1 MNGAVNFFK
10 TLGAARLGAMGAVAA
25 VLIGFFTVVI
35 MRLSTPQMAPLY
47 TDLTFDDSAAI
58 VRQLDSSGI
67 PYELRQEG
75 AAVLVPRE
83 QVLKAR
89 MQLAEQG
96 LPTGGSVGYEIFD
109 KTDTLGTTSFVQSIN
124 HLRALEGELARTI
137 RALDRV
143 SAARVHLV
151 LPERQLFQKNREEP
165 SASIVL
171 KVRGTLDVSQIRAI
185 QHLVATAVEGLK
197 PGRVSIV
204 DESGQLLASGGEDE
218 MQGLLAA
225 ALQDRTVA
233 YERRLRSRIE
243 AIISE
248 VVGPGRGRVQISA
261 ELDFN
266 RITQT
271 SEQFD
276 PEGQVVR
283 STQSREEASSSLA
296 EQQGGV
302 TASNQLP
309 DANAEDNEDAN
320 KRNTTNS
327 SEEVTNYEI
336 SKTQRTEVV
345 EAGRIKRISVAVLVD
360 GVYANDANGQ
370 LTYAPRSAE
379 DLERIA
385 ALVRSAVGYDKERG
399 DLVEVVN
406 LRFANA
412 PSQLPLEQS
421 EPGPFDFTK
430 RDLFYFAELG
440 VIVLLTLLTL
450 LFVVRPLVRKIVTPD
465 EASEQALA
473 GSAEEQ
479 AALAADGSIA
489 ALPAPDGD
497 SRDDWISVAQAEGE
511 LHANSIGRVGEL
523 IDNYPNEAVSIVRNW
538 LNEVPA

>member
-1 MNGAVNFFK
+1 MNGAIEFFR

-25 VLIGFFTVVI
+25 VLVGFFAIVMT
-35 MRLSTPQMAPLY
+35 RLSTPQMVPLY

-58 VRQLDSSGI
+58 VRQLESSGI
-67 PYELRQEG
+67 PYQLKQDG
-75 AAVLVPRE
+75 SAVTVPSK
-83 QVLKAR
+83 QVLQAR
-89 MQLAEQG
+89 LQLAEQG

-109 KTDTLGTTSFVQSIN
+109 KADTLGTTSFVQSIN
-124 HLRALEGELARTI
+124 HLRALEGELVRTI
-137 RALDRV
+137 RAIDRV
-143 SAARVHLV
+143 SGARVHLV

-171 KVRGTLDVSQIRAI
+171 RVRGSLDTSQIRAI

-204 DESGQLLASGGEDE
+204 DETGQLLASGGEDE
-218 MQGLLAA
+218 VQGLFAS

-233 YERRLRSRIE
+233 YERRLRNRIE
-243 AIISE
+243 TIVSE
-248 VVGPGRGRVQISA
+248 VVGSGRARVQISA

-276 PEGQVVR
+276 PESRVVR
-283 STQSREEASSSLA
+283 STQSREENSSSGV

-309 DANAEDNEDAN
+309 DANAENSDDT
-320 KRNTTNS
+320 KREATSS

-360 GVYANDANGQ
+360 GIYANGTDGQ
-370 LTYAPRSAE
+370 LAYAPRSTE
-379 DLERIA
+379 DIERIA

-406 LRFANA
+406 LRFAAA
-412 PSQLPLEQS
+412 PSQLPLEQA

-450 LFVVRPLVRKIVTPD
+450 LFVVRPLVRRIVAPD
-465 EASEQALA
+465 GTGDLPTT
-473 GSAEEQ
+473 GSPEEL
-479 AALAADGSIA
+479 AALAADGSLA
-489 ALPAPDGD
+489 ALPAPE
-497 SRDDWISVAQAEGE
+497 SQPQEDWISAAQAEGE
-511 LHANSIGRVGEL
+511 SHANSIERVGGL
-523 IDNYPNEAVSIVRNW
+523 IESYPNEAVSIVRNW
-538 LNEVPA
+538 LNEAPA